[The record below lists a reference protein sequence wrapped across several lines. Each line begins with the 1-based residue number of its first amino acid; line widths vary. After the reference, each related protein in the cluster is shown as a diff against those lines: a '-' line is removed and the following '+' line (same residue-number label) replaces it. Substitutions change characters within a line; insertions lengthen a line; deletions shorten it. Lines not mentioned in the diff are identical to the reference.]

1 MKQHRERMHLGVKY
15 PCNGCSYQAT
25 DKSHLRRHK
34 QRVHHGLKYSCE
46 QCGQF
51 YSDMSTLKRH
61 IRNLHTTEKKVFV
74 CDACDF
80 RALEAGFPVLMRF
93 LLILRDKFPPK
104 KNLFAWNCLV

>member
-80 RALEAGFPVLMRF
+80 RSLEAGFPV
-93 LLILRDKFPPK
+93 
-104 KNLFAWNCLV
+104 